1 MSELVHFLL
10 SIPFV
15 LPGVLSE
22 SRVVPEAVHEEV
34 TSGDRV
40 VDGESSGVSDSIR
53 VRRELSALEE
63 ESTGIR
69 VFFNGSLTEFNHT
82 GFNLGGV
89 DLSSLDDS
97 FESGNILGS
106 IDPVSILVHLD
117 TTLVLDEVVHGL
129 KSDGRS
135 SHDNNLFFD

>member
-1 MSELVHFLL
+1 
-10 SIPFV
+10 V

-34 TSGDRV
+34 TCSDGV
-40 VDGESSGVSDSIR
+40 VDGESSGGSDGIR
-53 VRRELSALEE
+53 VWRELSALEE
-63 ESTGIR
+63 ESTGSR
-69 VFFNGSLTEFNHT
+69 VFVNGFLAEFNHS
-82 GFNLGGV
+82 GLNLDGV
-89 DLSSLDDS
+89 DLASSNDS

-106 IDPVSILVHLD
+106 IDLVSILVHLD